1 MSDIAIIALGA
12 SLGGLHVLQRI
23 LTALPAN
30 LGASV
35 VIAQHR
41 RADPESQLCQLLAR
55 RCALPVV
62 EPEDKTPLERDRVY
76 LAPADYHMLVELGS
90 LALSVDAPVSYAR
103 PSIDVLFES
112 TADAYGPAALGVM
125 LTSSNHDGAEGL
137 QAIKRAGGIALVQD
151 PSTAESPIG
160 PRAAIAAGPVDAVLT
175 LEQIAQFIR
184 ERCRPPQQP
193 DSNLTR

>member
-1 MSDIAIIALGA
+1 MSSIAIVAVGA
-12 SLGGLHVLQRI
+12 SLGGLHALQRV
-23 LTALPAN
+23 LSGLPGD

-41 RADPESQLCQLLAR
+41 RADPESQLCHLLGR
-55 RCALPVV
+55 RCALRIT
-62 EPEDKTPLERDRVY
+62 EPEDKTPLEPGCVY
-76 LAPADYHMLVELGS
+76 LAPADYHLLVESGS

-112 TADAYGPAALGVM
+112 TADAYGSAALGVM

-160 PRAAIAAGPVDAVLT
+160 PRAAIAAGPIDAVLS
-175 LEQIAQFIR
+175 LDEIAKLIA
-184 ERCRPPQQP
+184 ERCRRPQQ
-193 DSNLTR
+193 DDATLTR

>member
-1 MSDIAIIALGA
+1 MTDISIVVVGA
-12 SLGGLHVLQRI
+12 SLGGLHALQRI
-23 LTALPAN
+23 LSALPAT

-41 RADPESQLCQLLAR
+41 RADPDSQLCHLLSR
-55 RCALPVV
+55 RCPLRII

-76 LAPADYHMLVELGS
+76 LAPADYHLLVEPGS

-151 PSTAESPIG
+151 PSSAESPIG
-160 PRAAIAAGPVDAVLT
+160 PRAAIAAGTVDAVLS
-175 LEQIAQFIR
+175 LDEIAKFISQC
-184 ERCRPPQQP
+184 CRHPQQD

>member
-1 MSDIAIIALGA
+1 MSDIAIVALGA
-12 SLGGLHVLQRI
+12 SLGGLHALHRI
-23 LTALPAN
+23 LSAFPAQ

-41 RADPESQLCQLLAR
+41 RADPESHLCQLLGR
-55 RCALPVV
+55 RCALPIT
-62 EPEDKTPLERDRVY
+62 EPEDKTPIELDHGY
-76 LAPADYHMLVELGS
+76 LAPADYHLLVEPGL

-137 QAIKRAGGIALVQD
+137 QAIKRAGGIVLVQD
-151 PSTAESPIG
+151 PSSAESPIG
-160 PRAAIAAGPVDAVLT
+160 PRAAIAAGEVDAVLS
-175 LEQIAQFIR
+175 LDQIAQFII
-184 ERCRPPQQP
+184 ERCRPPQR
-193 DSNLTR
+193 D